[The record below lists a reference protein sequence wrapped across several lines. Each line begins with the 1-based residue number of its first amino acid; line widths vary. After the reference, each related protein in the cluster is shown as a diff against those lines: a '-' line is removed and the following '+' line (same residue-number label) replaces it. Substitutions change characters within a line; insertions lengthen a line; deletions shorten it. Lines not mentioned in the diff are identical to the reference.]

1 MFVYRYYDYKD
12 IYNNQHCGYEV
23 GFICTE
29 WDCLKQRNT
38 SKFCTVR
45 TFADAME
52 AAEYCHWLNGGMS
65 YKYDNRPRKEEL

>member
-12 IYNNQHCGYEV
+12 IYNCRHSGYEV

-29 WDCLKQRNT
+29 WDDLKQRNT

-45 TFADAME
+45 TFTDETE
-52 AAEYCHWLNGGMS
+52 AAEYVHWLNGGMS
-65 YKYDNRPRKEEL
+65 YKYDNVRTKN

>member
-1 MFVYRYYDYKD
+1 MFVYRWYNYND

-29 WDCLKQRNT
+29 WDYLKQRNI

-45 TFADAME
+45 TFTDEME
-52 AAEYCHWLNGGMS
+52 AAEYTHWLNGGMS
-65 YKYDNRPRKEEL
+65 YKYDNRAKV